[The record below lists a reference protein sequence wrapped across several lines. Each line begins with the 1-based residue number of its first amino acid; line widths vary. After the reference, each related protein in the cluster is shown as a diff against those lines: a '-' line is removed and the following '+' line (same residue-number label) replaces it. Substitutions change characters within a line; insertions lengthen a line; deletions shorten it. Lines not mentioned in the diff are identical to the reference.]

1 LQKTPRPVIFEKSEK
16 QVTQMQILTATIVIT
31 GSNYILTIPDSKGQA
46 PVKVG
51 EGKLTTYQ
59 IEKELFKSGS
69 LVAFK
74 PGKSPYLV
82 SPAEALGVAA
92 GTVKSVDL
100 KFTPSGA
107 GIYEVKLDRDGG
119 FAKIKFSNKLPIKSE
134 ILEGSKIEAVGVA
147 SAYLPADAKVGYVSI
162 WASSVEVSELVDF

>member
-1 LQKTPRPVIFEKSEK
+1 
-16 QVTQMQILTATIVIT
+16 MQILTATIVIT
-31 GSNYILTIPDSKGQA
+31 GSDYILTIPDSKGQA

-82 SPAEALGVAA
+82 APANALGVAA
-92 GTVKSVDL
+92 GTVKSVEY
-100 KFTPSGA
+100 KTTSSNA
-107 GIYEVKLDRDGG
+107 TIVEVKLDRDGG
-119 FAKIKFSNKLPIKSE
+119 FARIKFSGKLPVKGE
-134 ILEGSKIEAVGVA
+134 IVEGSKIEAVGVA
-147 SAYLPADAKVGYVSI
+147 SAYLPADAEIGYVSI